1 MKSYLLLLFQ
11 FSDGPSKSVFPFT
24 TPSLLFRLFA
34 PGCKISGVH
43 TQGTVTRTFHAFSA
57 NDASIANTG
66 RKSFIKLLSGRQYK
80 NTPNKIFHFLFYL
93 FIVIIHKNIIA
104 N

>member
-1 MKSYLLLLFQ
+1 MIKSYLLLLFQ

-34 PGCKISGVH
+34 PGCKISGIH
-43 TQGTVTRTFHAFSA
+43 TQGTVTGTFHAFSA

-66 RKSFIKLLSGRQYK
+66 RKIQNYFYDGNSKTQNLSHSF
-80 NTPNKIFHFLFYL
+80 FYH
-93 FIVIIHKNIIA
+93 IYSYHS
-104 N
+104 